1 MQISVLDVKKS
12 RGCEGK
18 KNGSNS
24 LEVLLYYVL
33 LI

>member
-18 KNGSNS
+18 KNGSDS
-24 LEVLLYYVL
+24 LEVLLHYVL